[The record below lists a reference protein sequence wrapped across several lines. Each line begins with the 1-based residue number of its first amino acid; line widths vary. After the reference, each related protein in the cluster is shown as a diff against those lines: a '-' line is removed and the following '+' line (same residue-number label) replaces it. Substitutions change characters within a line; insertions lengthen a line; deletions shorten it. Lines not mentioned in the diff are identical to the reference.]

1 LTDPKLIPILVCQSF
16 IVVPV
21 QSALKTVNERLLI
34 CAFTST
40 DSVAQVL
47 QTYFDTQPYQVMLCR
62 SQSDFLAAIQR
73 ERQHIDC
80 LVLWEEARLPTI
92 VSYLQEQSLLLPIL
106 ILHPPRPASVSPLV
120 SPLCYHA
127 AEVYL
132 PFEPIAQLGNGID
145 RAIKA
150 FLELSPDCIAEP
162 LGAMP
167 ETAPSTAMAQQTA
180 QDFTRRQQRLASK
193 LKERL
198 GYLGVYY
205 KRDPDGFA
213 RSMVPDERE
222 DFFRSLKESYREIIV
237 TYFLDDPRNNDKLDG
252 FVNTVF
258 FADLPVSKVV
268 EIHMDLIDE
277 FSKQLKLEGRSEE
290 VLLDYRLTLI
300 DSLAHLCEMYR
311 RSVPRE
317 IPEN

>member
-1 LTDPKLIPILVCQSF
+1 VYLALPPITD
-16 IVVPV
+16 
-21 QSALKTVNERLLI
+21 
-34 CAFTST
+34 
-40 DSVAQVL
+40 
-47 QTYFDTQPYQVMLCR
+47 
-62 SQSDFLAAIQR
+62 LAA
-73 ERQHIDC
+73 
-80 LVLWEEARLPTI
+80 
-92 VSYLQEQSLLLPIL
+92 
-106 ILHPPRPASVSPLV
+106 
-120 SPLCYHA
+120 
-127 AEVYL
+127 
-132 PFEPIAQLGNGID
+132 GID

-150 FLELSPDCIAEP
+150 FLELSPTDVMEP
-162 LGAMP
+162 PGAMP
-167 ETAPSTAMAQQTA
+167 ATAPTTEAAQQTT
-180 QDFTRRQQRLASK
+180 QDFMRRQQRLAHK

-213 RSMVPDERE
+213 RSMAPDERE
-222 DFFRSLKESYREIIV
+222 QFLQSLKESYREIII
-237 TYFLDDPRNNDKLDG
+237 TYFLDDPKNNDKLDG

-258 FADLPVSKVV
+258 FADLSVAKVV

>member
-1 LTDPKLIPILVCQSF
+1 
-16 IVVPV
+16 VPV
-21 QSALKTVNERLLI
+21 PSSFKTAHGHLLI
-34 CAFTST
+34 CVFTST
-40 DSVAQVL
+40 DAIAQML
-47 QTYFDTQPYQVMLCR
+47 QTYLDEQQYQVMLFR

-73 ERQHIDC
+73 ERHQIDC
-80 LVLWEEARLPTI
+80 LILYEEARLPTI
-92 VSYLQEQSLLLPIL
+92 VSFLQEQSLLLPVL
-106 ILHPPRPASVSPLV
+106 ILHPPQERASEPVAPLR
-120 SPLCYHA
+120 YHG

-132 PFEPIAQLGNGID
+132 PLPPSGTIGLGID

-150 FLELSPDCIAEP
+150 FLALSPADAVEP
-162 LGAMP
+162 VGSLPA
-167 ETAPSTAMAQQTA
+167 TAPTTAAAQQQTA
-180 QDFTRRQQRLASK
+180 DFTRRQQRLAHK

-205 KRDPDGFA
+205 KRDPERFA
-213 RSMVPDERE
+213 RSMDADERDE
-222 DFFRSLKESYREIIV
+222 FLRLLKESYREIII
-237 TYFLDDPRNNDKLDG
+237 TYFLDDPRNNDKLDQ

-258 FADLPVSKVV
+258 FADLPVAKVV

-277 FSKQLKLEGRSEE
+277 FAKQLKLEGRSEE

-317 IPEN
+317 IPED

>member
-1 LTDPKLIPILVCQSF
+1 VS
-16 IVVPV
+16 VPP
-21 QSALKTVNERLLI
+21 SPRAANAHLLI
-34 CAFTST
+34 CVFTST
-40 DSVAQVL
+40 DEIAALL
-47 QTYFDTQPYQVMLCR
+47 QTYFDQQGYTVMLFR

-73 ERQHIDC
+73 ERHQIDC
-80 LVLWEEARLPTI
+80 LILYEEARLPTI
-92 VSYLQEQSLLLPIL
+92 VSYLQEQALLLPTL
-106 ILHPPRPASVSPLV
+106 ILHPPQDGRRPLV
-120 SPLCYHA
+120 SPLRYHA

-132 PFEPIAQLGNGID
+132 ALPPITDLEAGID

-150 FLELSPDCIAEP
+150 FLALSPPDRLAAD
-162 LGAMP
+162 GALP
-167 ETAPSTAMAQQTA
+167 ATAPSTAVAQQTA
-180 QDFTRRQQRLASK
+180 ADFTRRQQRLAHK

-213 RSMVPDERE
+213 RSMLPDER
-222 DFFRSLKESYREIIV
+222 DQFLRSLKESYREIIV
-237 TYFLDDPRNNDKLDG
+237 TYFLDDPTNNDRLDA

-258 FADLPVSKVV
+258 FADLSVAKVV

-277 FSKQLKLEGRSEE
+277 FSKQLKLEGRSDE

-317 IPEN
+317 IPED

>member
-1 LTDPKLIPILVCQSF
+1 
-16 IVVPV
+16 VPV
-21 QSALKTVNERLLI
+21 PSSPNVANDPLLI
-34 CAFTST
+34 CVFTST
-40 DSVAQVL
+40 DEIAQVL
-47 QTYFDTQPYQVMLCR
+47 QTYFDQQPYTVMLFR

-73 ERQHIDC
+73 QRQQIDC
-80 LVLWEEARLPTI
+80 LILYEEARLPTI
-92 VSYLQEQSLLLPIL
+92 ISFLQEQALLLPML
-106 ILHPPRPASVSPLV
+106 ILHPPKADARAPIAPLR
-120 SPLCYHA
+120 YHA
-127 AEVYL
+127 AEMYL
-132 PFEPIAQLGNGID
+132 PLPPVTALPAAID

-150 FLELSPDCIAEP
+150 FLSLSPPQIPGSATD
-162 LGAMP
+162 GAIP
-167 ETAPSTAMAQQTA
+167 ATAPSTAMAQQTA
-180 QDFTRRQQRLASK
+180 QDFTRRQQRLAHK

-213 RSMVPDERE
+213 RSMLPDER
-222 DFFRSLKESYREIIV
+222 DQFLRSLKESYREIIV
-237 TYFLDDPRNNDKLDG
+237 TYFLDDPTNNDRLDG

-258 FADLPVSKVV
+258 FADLSVAKVV

-277 FSKQLKLEGRSEE
+277 FSKQLKLEGRSDE

-317 IPEN
+317 IPED

>member
-1 LTDPKLIPILVCQSF
+1 
-16 IVVPV
+16 VPV
-21 QSALKTVNERLLI
+21 KSAFNAANEHLLI
-34 CAFTST
+34 YVFTST
-40 DSVAQVL
+40 DKVAHTL
-47 QTYFDTQPYQVMLCR
+47 QTYLDEQCYNFRLFR
-62 SQSDFLAAIQR
+62 SQSDFLANIQR
-73 ERQHIDC
+73 ERHHVDC
-80 LVLWEEARLPTI
+80 LILYEEARLPTL
-92 VSYLQEQSLLLPIL
+92 VSYLQEQSLLLPTL
-106 ILHPPRPASVSPLV
+106 ILHPPQDGQRPPVSPLR
-120 SPLCYHA
+120 YHA

-132 PFEPIAQLGNGID
+132 ALPPIADLQAGID

-150 FLELSPDCIAEP
+150 FLALSPTDVMELP
-162 LGAMP
+162 GAIP
-167 ETAPSTAMAQQTA
+167 ATAPTTEAAQQTA
-180 QDFTRRQQRLASK
+180 QDFMRRQQRLANK

-213 RSMVPDERE
+213 RSMALDERE
-222 DFFRSLKESYREIIV
+222 QFLRSLKESYREIII
-237 TYFLDDPRNNDKLDG
+237 TYFLDDPRNNDKLDA

-258 FADLPVSKVV
+258 FADLPVAKVV

>member
-1 LTDPKLIPILVCQSF
+1 VS
-16 IVVPV
+16 V
-21 QSALKTVNERLLI
+21 QSSLKSANEHLLI

-40 DSVAQVL
+40 DGVAQVL
-47 QTYFDTQPYQVMLCR
+47 QAYFDTQPHQVMLLR
-62 SQSDFLAAIQR
+62 SQSDFLATIQR

-106 ILHPPRPASVSPLV
+106 ILHPPRAASVSPLV

-132 PFEPIAQLGNGID
+132 PFEPITQVGSGID

-150 FLELSPDCIAEP
+150 FLELSPDWIAEP
-162 LGAMP
+162 LGRMP
-167 ETAPSTAMAQQTA
+167 ATAPSTAVAQQTA

-213 RSMVPDERE
+213 RSMPPDERE
-222 DFFRSLKESYREIIV
+222 EFFKSLKESYREIIV

>member
-1 LTDPKLIPILVCQSF
+1 
-16 IVVPV
+16 VPV
-21 QSALKTVNERLLI
+21 PSSPNVANDPLLI
-34 CAFTST
+34 CVFTST
-40 DSVAQVL
+40 DEIAQVL
-47 QTYFDTQPYQVMLCR
+47 QTYFDQQPYTVMLFR

-73 ERQHIDC
+73 QRQQIDC
-80 LVLWEEARLPTI
+80 LILYEEARLPTI
-92 VSYLQEQSLLLPIL
+92 ISFLQEQALLLPML
-106 ILHPPRPASVSPLV
+106 ILHPPKAVTALPA
-120 SPLCYHA
+120 A
-127 AEVYL
+127 
-132 PFEPIAQLGNGID
+132 ID

-150 FLELSPDCIAEP
+150 FLSLSPPAIPGSATD
-162 LGAMP
+162 GAIP
-167 ETAPSTAMAQQTA
+167 ATAPSTAMAQQTA
-180 QDFTRRQQRLASK
+180 QDFTRRQQRLAHK

-213 RSMVPDERE
+213 RSMLPDER
-222 DFFRSLKESYREIIV
+222 DQFLRSLKESYREIIV
-237 TYFLDDPRNNDKLDG
+237 TYFLDDPTNNDRLDG

-258 FADLPVSKVV
+258 FADLSVAKVV

-277 FSKQLKLEGRSEE
+277 FSKQLKLEGRSDE

-317 IPEN
+317 IPED